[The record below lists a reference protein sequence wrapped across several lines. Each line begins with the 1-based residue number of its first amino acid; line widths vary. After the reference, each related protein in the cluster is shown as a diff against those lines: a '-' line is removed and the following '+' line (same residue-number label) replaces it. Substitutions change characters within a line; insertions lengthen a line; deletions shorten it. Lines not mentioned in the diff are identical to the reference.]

1 MKLLNLK
8 NGNNLATFYFRDQKV
23 FKVESLLWDN
33 TLKLGE
39 PEPFDIDSDI
49 PEMMVPSFPV
59 TISLIGIKNNFENI
73 LRSIKCYI
81 TVSENGF
88 ANTNMLMAA
97 ISDITNL
104 VQNISIY
111 AHMSGVKVNE
121 GSYFID
127 LDSPVDLSNWLQY
140 RIS

>member
-59 TISLIGIKNNFENI
+59 TISLIGIKNNSENI

-104 VQNISIY
+104 IQNISIY
-111 AHMSGVKVNE
+111 AHMSGVKANE

>member
-59 TISLIGIKNNFENI
+59 TISLIGIKNNSENI

-104 VQNISIY
+104 VQSISIY
-111 AHMSGVKVNE
+111 AHMSGVKVNK

>member
-23 FKVESLLWDN
+23 FKIESLLWDN

-59 TISLIGIKNNFENI
+59 VISLIGIKNNSEII
-73 LRSIKCYI
+73 LRSIKCYV

-88 ANTNMLMAA
+88 ANTNMLVAS
-97 ISDITNL
+97 IDDITNL
-104 VQNISIY
+104 IRNILIY
-111 AHMSGVKVNE
+111 AHMSGVRVKE
-121 GSYFID
+121 GSYFIR
-127 LDSPVDLSNWLQY
+127 LNSPVDLSNWLQY
-140 RIS
+140 AVS

>member
-59 TISLIGIKNNFENI
+59 TISLIGIKNNSENI

-104 VQNISIY
+104 VQNI
-111 AHMSGVKVNE
+111 
-121 GSYFID
+121 
-127 LDSPVDLSNWLQY
+127 
-140 RIS
+140 